1 MTMMQTRRRFL
12 GGATVTSVALAG
24 AAGILRP
31 TRAWAVEPAM
41 ETTTVRLGKM
51 PVICFAPQYV
61 SEALLRAEGVG

>member
-12 GGATVTSVALAG
+12 SGATVTSAALAD

-51 PVICFAPQYV
+51 PVICFAV